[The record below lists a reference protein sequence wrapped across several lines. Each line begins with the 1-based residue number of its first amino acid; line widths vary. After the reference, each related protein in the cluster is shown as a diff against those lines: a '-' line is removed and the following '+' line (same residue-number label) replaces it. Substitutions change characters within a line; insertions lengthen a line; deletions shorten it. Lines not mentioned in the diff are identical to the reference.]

1 MDIVWYGLSCFRIA
15 ERNKLS
21 VVTDPFADNIGLPA
35 PKLKGDIVTIS
46 HDEAGHNN
54 VEAVKGDPH
63 VLTGSGEYE
72 IGGVFITA
80 IAMHNPSTMALN
92 IGYLLDFEGINVLH
106 LGDLDHVP
114 AQSVVEDLGQVNVL
128 LIPVGGGRGLRAAQA
143 AEIVSLIEPYYVIPM
158 HYEQEGLTFAL
169 DPVDK
174 FLKAMGISNSQPL
187 DMLKVSASDRPE
199 QPQVVLLQ
207 PQL

>member
-15 ERNKLS
+15 ERNKLT
-21 VVTDPFADNIGLPA
+21 VVTDPFADNIGIPA

-46 HDEAGHNN
+46 HDESGHNN

-80 IAMHNPSTMALN
+80 IPMHNPSTMSMN

-158 HYEQEGLTFAL
+158 HYEQEGLAFEL

-174 FLKAMGISNSQPL
+174 FLKAMGISHSEPL
-187 DMLKVSASDRPE
+187 DMLKISATDRPE